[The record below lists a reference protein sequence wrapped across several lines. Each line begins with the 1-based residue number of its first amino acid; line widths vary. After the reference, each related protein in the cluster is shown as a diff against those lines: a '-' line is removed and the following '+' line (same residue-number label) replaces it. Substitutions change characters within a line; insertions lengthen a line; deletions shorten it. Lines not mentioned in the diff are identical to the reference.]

1 MNEYYLKIGMPLK
14 QWIRNKYGSQKICCR
29 VLGIKPSY
37 LSMIIKGNRKANRET
52 IQNLRNSGFNADL
65 FYNYIKVNDLHNDN
79 LTLDEVRFIVGE
91 LKELI
96 CQKDIIIESLEM
108 EIRNYRNDIIYLREK
123 IRNSV
128 KPKNTPYSEISLRF

>member
-1 MNEYYLKIGMPLK
+1 
-14 QWIRNKYGSQKICCR
+14 
-29 VLGIKPSY
+29 
-37 LSMIIKGNRKANRET
+37 MIIKGNRKANRET